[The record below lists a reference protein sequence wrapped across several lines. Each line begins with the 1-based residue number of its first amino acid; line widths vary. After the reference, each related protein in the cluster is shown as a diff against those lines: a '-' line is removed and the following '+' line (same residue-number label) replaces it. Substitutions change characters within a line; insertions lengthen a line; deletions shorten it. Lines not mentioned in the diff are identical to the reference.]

1 MTRFIVCM
9 LILVLLAVNG
19 CVASAHSTPESARQA
34 ATPTAISIYAAPLQT
49 QPSAKPANSM
59 PRQTAEPTVAPTLAP
74 NPLNVKGNADT
85 QTGTRAK

>member
-34 ATPTAISIYAAPLQT
+34 ATPTAISIHAAPLQT

-59 PRQTAEPTVAPTLAP
+59 PQRTAEPTVAPMVAP
-74 NPLNVKGNADT
+74 TPLDVKGDEDT
-85 QTGTRAK
+85 QGGTRAK